1 MDHIA
6 MTREGC
12 RCLVRISRMNVGQV
26 FECLLGCWRKVGNR
40 FKVTPFDE
48 IYGKEASC
56 TCQSKLKEAAIKTN
70 CKWILIHYPGKIL
83 LRDGRTGE
91 YFDNPIT
98 VGKSYI

>member
-1 MDHIA
+1 MFA
-6 MTREGC
+6 WF
-12 RCLVRISRMNVGQV
+12 S
-26 FECLLGCWRKVGNR
+26 WRKIRNR
-40 FKVTPFDE
+40 FKVTRLMKFME
-48 IYGKEASC
+48 RSITC

-70 CKWILIHYPGKIL
+70 CGLEFTYYPGKIL